1 MEAPGHRRPAALVDD
16 LAADRM
22 DVAFAV
28 FRVLVDAGAVD
39 GRGRRRRRYAAAGR
53 EGGRCQQDG
62 EQAAGEV
69 AYDDGTLR

>member
-1 MEAPGHRRPAALVDD
+1 
-16 LAADRM
+16 M